1 MSWWERLI
9 IIAAVLLVAALLAG
23 LVERRMSKYELD
35 PVTVTR
41 YRVLRRTIMA
51 MIMAVALLSALL
63 IIPEV
68 RAVAAG
74 ILASSAVIGV
84 VLGFAAQRTLGNA
97 IAGLLIAFSQPLRIG
112 DRVTIDGESGT
123 VEEIHLTYTFI
134 RTEDNARLVI
144 PNETLASDTIR
155 NATIVDRKQLAEVS
169 FQVPL
174 NQDLE
179 HLLSLLRAQEEGWS
193 VVQEVSLV
201 GADASSAIICLRAP
215 SADDAEAERVEEE
228 LRLRGHRILREA
240 GVYA

>member
-9 IIAAVLLVAALLAG
+9 IIAAVLLAAGVLAG
-23 LVERRMSKYELD
+23 FVERRMSRQELD
-35 PVTVTR
+35 AATVTR
-41 YRVLRRTIMA
+41 YRVLKRTIMA

-84 VLGFAAQRTLGNA
+84 VLGFAAQRTLGNV
-97 IAGLLIAFSQPLRIG
+97 IAGLLIAFAQPVRIG
-112 DRVTIDGESGT
+112 DRVTIDGKSGT

-144 PNETLASDTIR
+144 PNETLASDTIQ

-174 NQDLE
+174 TQDLE
-179 HLLSLLRAQEEGWS
+179 HLLALLREPAAGRTPDVS
-193 VVQEVSLV
+193 VVD
-201 GADASSAIICLRAP
+201 ADAANATICMREPAR
-215 SADDAEAERVEEE
+215 DDAEAERLEQE
-228 LRLRGHRILREA
+228 LRLRGHRVLRAA

>member
-1 MSWWERLI
+1 MAWWERLAI
-9 IIAAVLLVAALLAG
+9 CGGVLLLAIALAG
-23 LVERRMSKYELD
+23 IVERRLSRREFD
-35 PVTVTR
+35 PATVTR
-41 YRVLRRTIMA
+41 FRVLRRTIMA
-51 MIMAVALLSALL
+51 AILAVGVLSALL
-63 IIPEV
+63 IVPQV
-68 RAVAAG
+68 RAIAAG

-97 IAGLLIAFSQPLRIG
+97 IAGLLIAFTQPLRIG
-112 DRVTIDGESGT
+112 DRVTIDGEAGT

-179 HLLSLLRAQEEGWS
+179 HLLSLLREPENGHA
-193 VVQEVSLV
+193 VDVSLT
-201 GADASSAIICLRAP
+201 AMDASTATLCLRRPA
-215 SADDAEAERVEEE
+215 SDDAEAERVEEE
-228 LRLRGHRILREA
+228 LRLRGHRILRAA

>member
-1 MSWWERLI
+1 MSWWVRLI
-9 IIAAVLLVAALLAG
+9 IICAVLLVAALLAA
-23 LVERRMSKYELD
+23 LVERRMTRRELD
-35 PVTVTR
+35 PATVTR
-41 YRVLRRTIMA
+41 YRVLKRTIMGS
-51 MIMAVALLSALL
+51 IMAVALLSALL

-84 VLGFAAQRTLGNA
+84 VLGFAAQRTLGNV
-97 IAGLLIAFSQPLRIG
+97 IAGLLIAFTQPLRIG
-112 DRVTIDGESGT
+112 DRVTVGGERGT
-123 VEEIHLTYTFI
+123 VEEIRLTYTFI

-179 HLLSLLRAQEEGWS
+179 HLLGLMRESEQD
-193 VVQEVSLV
+193 VTLV
-201 GADASSAIICLRAP
+201 GLDAATATICIREPA
-215 SADDAEAERVEEE
+215 SDDAEAERLEEE
-228 LRLRGHRILREA
+228 MRLRGHRILRSA

>member
-1 MSWWERLI
+1 MSWWARLAI
-9 IIAAVLLVAALLAG
+9 CAGVLLLAALLAA
-23 LVERRMSKYELD
+23 LVERRMAHRELD
-35 PVTVTR
+35 PATVTR
-41 YRVLRRTIMA
+41 YRVLRRTIIA
-51 MIMAVALLSALL
+51 GIMAIGLLSALL

-84 VLGFAAQRTLGNA
+84 VLGFAAQRTLGNV

-112 DRVTIDGESGT
+112 DRVTIGGQQGT

-179 HLLSLLRAQEEGWS
+179 HLLALMRNSEDGPAPD
-193 VVQEVSLV
+193 VSLV
-201 GADASSAIICLRAP
+201 GMDAANAMICMRRPA
-215 SADDAEAERVEEE
+215 ADDAEAEQLEEE
-228 LRLRGHRILREA
+228 LRLRGHRILRTA

>member
-9 IIAAVLLVAALLAG
+9 IIVAVLLAAGVLAG
-23 LVERRMSKYELD
+23 LVERRMSRYELD
-35 PVTVTR
+35 PATVTR
-41 YRVLRRTIMA
+41 YRVLRRTIIA

-84 VLGFAAQRTLGNA
+84 VLGFAAQRTLGNV
-97 IAGLLIAFSQPLRIG
+97 IAGLLIAFAQPVRIG
-112 DRVTIDGESGT
+112 DRVTIDGKSGT

-144 PNETLASDTIR
+144 PNETLASDTIQ

-174 NQDLE
+174 TQDLE
-179 HLLSLLRAQEEGWS
+179 HLLALLREPADGRIPD
-193 VVQEVSLV
+193 VSIV
-201 GADASSAIICLRAP
+201 GTDAANATICMREPAR
-215 SADDAEAERVEEE
+215 DDVEAERLEEE
-228 LRLRGHRILREA
+228 LRLRGHRVLRAA

>member
-1 MSWWERLI
+1 MPWWERLAI
-9 IIAAVLLVAALLAG
+9 CGGVLLLAALLAG
-23 LVERRMSKYELD
+23 LVERRMADKEFD

-51 MIMAVALLSALL
+51 TILGIGLLSALL
-63 IIPEV
+63 IVPQV

-74 ILASSAVIGV
+74 ILASSAVLGV
-84 VLGFAAQRTLGNA
+84 VLGFAARTTLGNV
-97 IAGLLIAFSQPLRIG
+97 IAGLLIAFTQPLRIG
-112 DRVTIDGESGT
+112 DRVTVGGESGT

-134 RTEDNARLVI
+134 RTGDDARLVI

-169 FQVPL
+169 LQVPV

-179 HLLSLLRAQEEGWS
+179 HLLTLLREPENGRAPKVTLAGI
-193 VVQEVSLV
+193 
-201 GADASSAIICLRAP
+201 DASSATFCLREA
-215 SADDAEAERVEEE
+215 AGDDVEAERLEEE
-228 LRLRGHRILREA
+228 LRLRGHRILRAA

>member
-9 IIAAVLLVAALLAG
+9 IICAVLVAAALLAA
-23 LVERRMSKYELD
+23 LVERRMTRRDLD
-35 PVTVTR
+35 PATVTR
-41 YRVLRRTIMA
+41 YRVLKRTIMA
-51 MIMAVALLSALL
+51 AIMSVAFLSALL

-84 VLGFAAQRTLGNA
+84 VLGFAAQRTLGNV
-97 IAGLLIAFSQPLRIG
+97 IAGLLIAFAQPLRIG
-112 DRVTIDGESGT
+112 DRVTIAGEAGT

-134 RTEDNARLVI
+134 RSEDNARRVI

-179 HLLSLLRAQEEGWS
+179 QLLALLREPANGRAPAVS
-193 VVQEVSLV
+193 VV
-201 GADASSAIICLRAP
+201 GMDASHATICLREPAR
-215 SADDAEAERVEEE
+215 DDIEAERLEQE
-228 LRLRGHRILREA
+228 LRLRGHRILRGA

>member
-1 MSWWERLI
+1 MSWWVRLI
-9 IIAAVLLVAALLAG
+9 IVCSVLLAAAILAAI
-23 LVERRMSKYELD
+23 VDRWMTKREID
-35 PVTVTR
+35 PATVTR
-41 YRVLRRTIMA
+41 YRVVKRTIMA
-51 MIMAVALLSALL
+51 TIMAVALLSALL

-84 VLGFAAQRTLGNA
+84 VLGFAAQRTLGNV
-97 IAGLLIAFSQPLRIG
+97 IAGLLIAFTQPLRIG
-112 DRVTIDGESGT
+112 DRVTVGGEGGV
-123 VEEIHLTYTFI
+123 VEEINLTYTFI

-179 HLLSLLRAQEEGWS
+179 HLLALMRESEEGRAA
-193 VVQEVSLV
+193 EVSLV
-201 GADASSAIICLRAP
+201 GMDAGNATICLREPA
-215 SADDAEAERVEEE
+215 ANDAEAERLEEE
-228 LRLRGHRILREA
+228 LRLRGHRVLRSA

>member
-9 IIAAVLLVAALLAG
+9 IIIAVLAAAGLLAA
-23 LVERRMSKYELD
+23 LVERRMAKRELD
-35 PVTVTR
+35 PATVTR
-41 YRVLRRTIMA
+41 YRVLRRTIIA
-51 MIMAVALLSALL
+51 GIMSIALLSALL

-74 ILASSAVIGV
+74 ILASSAVVGV
-84 VLGFAAQRTLGNA
+84 VLGFAAQRTLGNV
-97 IAGLLIAFSQPLRIG
+97 IAGLLIAFSQPVRIG
-112 DRVTIDGESGT
+112 DRVTFDGEPGT

-179 HLLSLLRAQEEGWS
+179 HLLALMRESEND
-193 VVQEVSLV
+193 VSLA
-201 GADASSAIICLRAP
+201 GIGEATATICVREPAR
-215 SADDAEAERVEEE
+215 DDAEAERLEEE
-228 LRLRGHRILREA
+228 LRLRGHRILRTA

>member
-1 MSWWERLI
+1 MSWWVRLAI
-9 IIAAVLLVAALLAG
+9 CAGVLLLAAVLAA
-23 LVERRMSKYELD
+23 LVERRMAHRELD
-35 PVTVTR
+35 PATVTR
-41 YRVLRRTIMA
+41 YRVLRRTIIA
-51 MIMAVALLSALL
+51 GIMAIGLLSALL

-84 VLGFAAQRTLGNA
+84 VLGFAAQRTLGNV
-97 IAGLLIAFSQPLRIG
+97 IAGLLIAFSQPVRIG
-112 DRVTIDGESGT
+112 DRVTIDEQMGT

-179 HLLSLLRAQEEGWS
+179 HLLALMRASEDGRAAD
-193 VVQEVSLV
+193 VSLI
-201 GADASSAIICLRAP
+201 GMDAASATICMRRPA
-215 SADDAEAERVEEE
+215 ADDVEAERLEEE
-228 LRLRGHRILREA
+228 LRLRGHRILRTA

>member
-9 IIAAVLLVAALLAG
+9 IIAAVLLAAGVLAG
-23 LVERRMSKYELD
+23 FVERRMSRQELD
-35 PVTVTR
+35 AATVTR
-41 YRVLRRTIMA
+41 YRVLKRTIMA

-84 VLGFAAQRTLGNA
+84 VLGFAAQRTLGNV
-97 IAGLLIAFSQPLRIG
+97 IAGLLIAFAQPVRIG
-112 DRVTIDGESGT
+112 DRVTIDGKSGT

-144 PNETLASDTIR
+144 PNETLASDTIQ

-174 NQDLE
+174 TQDLE
-179 HLLSLLRAQEEGWS
+179 HLLALLREPTDGRTPDVS
-193 VVQEVSLV
+193 VVD
-201 GADASSAIICLRAP
+201 ADAANATICMREPAR
-215 SADDAEAERVEEE
+215 DDAEAERLEQE
-228 LRLRGHRILREA
+228 LRLRGHRVLRGA

>member
-1 MSWWERLI
+1 MSWWARLAI
-9 IIAAVLLVAALLAG
+9 CAGVLLLAALLAAF
-23 LVERRMSKYELD
+23 VERRMAHRDLD
-35 PVTVTR
+35 PATVTR
-41 YRVLRRTIMA
+41 YRVLRRTIIA
-51 MIMAVALLSALL
+51 GIMAVGLLSALL

-84 VLGFAAQRTLGNA
+84 VLGFAAQRTLGNV

-112 DRVTIDGESGT
+112 DRVTIGGEPGT

-179 HLLSLLRAQEEGWS
+179 HLLALMRSPEGGPAQD
-193 VVQEVSLV
+193 VSLV
-201 GADASSAIICLRAP
+201 GIDAANATICMRQPA
-215 SADDAEAERVEEE
+215 ADDAEAERLEEE
-228 LRLRGHRILREA
+228 LRLRGHRILRSA